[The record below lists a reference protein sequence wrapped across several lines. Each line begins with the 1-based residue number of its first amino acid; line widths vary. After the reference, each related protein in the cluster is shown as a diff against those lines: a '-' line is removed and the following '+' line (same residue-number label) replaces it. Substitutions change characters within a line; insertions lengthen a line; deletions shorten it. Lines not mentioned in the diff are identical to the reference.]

1 MKRAVVAVLGLLVC
15 LVPQLAVAQ
24 NGLFI
29 GTWKVNVAKSK
40 YLLSEVPRS
49 ETLTFEPMGER
60 FKVSLDGVNRQ
71 GRYHSESIGK
81 FDNVDVLVVASPAR
95 PAAFTYAF
103 RRIDDRTWDI
113 LIKVNGESRILVH
126 NVVSDDGQ
134 TMTSTSTA
142 VIKPSG
148 QATLS
153 DVVIYEKQKP

>member
-1 MKRAVVAVLGLLVC
+1 MKRAVVAAGLGLLAF
-15 LVPQLAVAQ
+15 LIPQFAVAQ

-29 GTWKVNVAKSK
+29 GTWKVNLAKSK

-49 ETLTFEPMGER
+49 ETLQFEPMGER

-81 FDNVDVLVVASPAR
+81 FDNVDVPVLASPAR
-95 PAAFTYAF
+95 PAVFTYAF
-103 RRIDDRTWDI
+103 RRIDERTWNI
-113 LIKVNGESRILVH
+113 LIKVNGESRILVQ

-134 TMTSTSTA
+134 TMKSISTA

-153 DVVIYEKQKP
+153 DVVTYEKQ